1 MLEEKRSNE
10 IEKKL
15 EEELN
20 KLKSLSIELDV
31 FISERRFE
39 EAVKMIELGQQM
51 IKSIYQKLGK
61 KFWRK
66 LKKKL

>member
-1 MLEEKRSNE
+1 MEEKWSNE
-10 IEKKL
+10 LDKKL

-39 EAVKMIELGQQM
+39 EAVKMIELGQEI
-51 IKSIYQKLGK
+51 IKSIYQKFG
-61 KFWRK
+61 
-66 LKKKL
+66 